1 MIEINLLPKNYAKK
15 SIDFSLGKTGVY
27 VIAAAAGIVLMLIAV
42 SFYQKYQLSNLDT
55 NIQKA
60 RQRAAMLEKDI
71 KLVDALTD
79 VKDKITERM
88 QAVERLDSHRSAW
101 VRILEDMSRNIP
113 EFVWLGKF
121 TEEPLASA
129 DKKDAKNKTNHN
141 ATANT
146 NAATADASTAPAAD
160 PNVRQG
166 QVEGFAFTL
175 NALASFMIK
184 MMRSDYFEDVELKAT
199 NEIQVQQK
207 KAYNF
212 VLTFNIHYLSDE
224 ELRNNIATSTEQ
236 EDSQQA
242 SASHK
247 SLN

>member
-27 VIAAAAGIVLMLIAV
+27 AIAAAAGIVLMLIAV
-42 SFYQKYQLSNLDT
+42 TFYQKYQLSNLDT

-60 RQRAAMLEKDI
+60 RQRATMLERDI

-79 VKDKITERM
+79 VKNKITERM

-101 VRILEDMSRNIP
+101 VKILEEMSRNIP

-121 TEEPLASA
+121 DEEPLPSA
-129 DKKDAKNKTNHN
+129 DKKDAKNQANNSKANT
-141 ATANT
+141 ATASQNDT
-146 NAATADASTAPAAD
+146 PPVD
-160 PNVRQG
+160 PNVRQAK
-166 QVEGFAFTL
+166 VEGFAFTL
-175 NALASFMIK
+175 NSLAAFMIK
-184 MMRSDYFEDVELKAT
+184 MMRSDYFDDVELKST
-199 NEIQVQQK
+199 NEIKVQDK

-212 VLTFNIHYLSDE
+212 VLTFNVHYLSDE
-224 ELRNNIATSTEQ
+224 ELRNNIASTNEQ
-236 EDSQQA
+236 SDSKPA
-242 SASHK
+242 AASHK

>member
-1 MIEINLLPKNYAKK
+1 M
-15 SIDFSLGKTGVY
+15 
-27 VIAAAAGIVLMLIAV
+27 
-42 SFYQKYQLSNLDT
+42 
-55 NIQKA
+55 
-60 RQRAAMLEKDI
+60 
-71 KLVDALTD
+71 
-79 VKDKITERM
+79 
-88 QAVERLDSHRSAW
+88 
-101 VRILEDMSRNIP
+101 
-113 EFVWLGKF
+113 
-121 TEEPLASA
+121 ASA
-129 DKKDAKNKTNHN
+129 ENNDPKNKTNQN

>member
-1 MIEINLLPKNYAKK
+1 MIEINLLPKNFAKK

-27 VIAAAAGIVLMLIAV
+27 AIAAAAGIVIMLIAV
-42 SFYQKYQLSNLDT
+42 TFYQKYQLSKLDT

-60 RQRAAMLEKDI
+60 KQRATMLQKDI

-88 QAVERLDSHRSAW
+88 QAVEKLDSHRSAW
-101 VRILEDMSRNIP
+101 VRILEDISRNVP

-121 TEEPLASA
+121 DEEPLPTV
-129 DKKDAKNKTNHN
+129 DKKDSKNKKTNN
-141 ATANT
+141 SKSNTAQAKESET
-146 NAATADASTAPAAD
+146 PPPD

-166 QVEGFAFTL
+166 KVEGFAFTL

-184 MMRSDYFEDVELKAT
+184 MMRSDYFDNVELKST
-199 NEIQVQQK
+199 NEIQVQEK

-212 VLTFNIHYLSDE
+212 VLTFNINYLSDK
-224 ELRNNIATSTEQ
+224 ELRNNIASTTGQ
-236 EDSQQA
+236 GNSKQA
-242 SASHK
+242 VTSHK
-247 SLN
+247 SLD

>member
-101 VRILEDMSRNIP
+101 VRIL
-113 EFVWLGKF
+113 
-121 TEEPLASA
+121 
-129 DKKDAKNKTNHN
+129 
-141 ATANT
+141 
-146 NAATADASTAPAAD
+146 
-160 PNVRQG
+160 
-166 QVEGFAFTL
+166 
-175 NALASFMIK
+175 
-184 MMRSDYFEDVELKAT
+184 
-199 NEIQVQQK
+199 
-207 KAYNF
+207 
-212 VLTFNIHYLSDE
+212 
-224 ELRNNIATSTEQ
+224 
-236 EDSQQA
+236 
-242 SASHK
+242 
-247 SLN
+247 